1 MNLKNNLFPNLLVI
15 SINAWSDKNSTGNTI
30 SNHLGAWDNSK
41 LSNIYLRDEEID
53 NNHCTNYFRICEKDI
68 LSNFLQEKYLGNEVQ
83 LSKDFKIQPEVTQ
96 VKTSKIKSFL
106 IRIRPTIILL
116 LRELFWKIGFR
127 RTNKLDVFLHQNEPE
142 IIHIHCPNLIYG
154 HRVLHY
160 CHKITKAKVVVF
172 FGDEIYTYKNFW
184 PLSFIYQTILR
195 YWIRKTVNISAINY
209 AATPELSNYYSKV
222 FGKEFKVLYKGAVIL
237 PPKTRTR
244 SKPIE
249 LVYAGNLLYG
259 RWEVLALI
267 LKAIEK
273 ISINQ
278 NEFHISIY
286 TGTAISN
293 QMAKS
298 LTTKFSSLNGVK
310 SFCEIQNILE
320 NADIV
325 LHVESFKEEFMKITK
340 YSFSTKIVDC
350 IQSGNCIMG
359 IGPIELASIKF
370 LIQSNAAIVSTTF
383 DEICFQLQNIMANSK
398 NINDC
403 SQKMYYFSKEL
414 FDLETIREKFYKDLL
429 AIVKK

>member
-1 MNLKNNLFPNLLVI
+1 MDLKKNIFPNLLVI

-41 LSNIYLRDEEID
+41 LSNVYLRDEEID
-53 NNHCTNYFRICEKDI
+53 NNYCTNYFRICEKDI
-68 LSNFLQEKYLGNEVQ
+68 LSTFLKGRFLGDEVHF
-83 LSKDFKIQPEVTQ
+83 SKDIKIQPEVIQ
-96 VKTSKIKSFL
+96 VKTSKIKSYF

-116 LRELFWKIGFR
+116 MRELFWKIGFR

-160 CHKITKAKVVVF
+160 CHKISKAKVVVF
-172 FGDEIYTYKNFW
+172 FGDEIYTYKNFY
-184 PLSFIYQTILR
+184 PLNFINQTILR
-195 YWIRKTVNISAINY
+195 YWIRKTLNISAINY

-222 FGKEFKVLYKGAVIL
+222 FGKEFKVLYKGVVIF

-244 SKPIE
+244 SKPLE

-267 LKAIEK
+267 LKAIKK
-273 ISINQ
+273 ISISQ
-278 NEFHISIY
+278 NEFHMSIY
-286 TGTAISN
+286 SSTAISN
-293 QMAKS
+293 KMGKS
-298 LTTKFSSLNGVK
+298 LTTKFSSLNGAK
-310 SFCEIQNILE
+310 SFCEIQSILE

-340 YSFSTKIVDC
+340 YSFSTKIADC

-359 IGPIELASIKF
+359 VGPIELASMNF
-370 LIQSNAAIVSTTF
+370 LKQSRAAILSNTF
-383 DEICFQLQNIMANSK
+383 DDICFQLQNIMENS
-398 NINDC
+398 NIINDC
-403 SQKMYYFSKEL
+403 SQRMYYFSEEL
-414 FDLETIREKFYKDLL
+414 FDLETIREELYKDLL
-429 AIVKK
+429 ALVKK

>member
-1 MNLKNNLFPNLLVI
+1 MKNNIFPNLLVI

-41 LSNIYLRDEEID
+41 ISNIYLRDEEID
-53 NNHCTNYFRICEKDI
+53 NNHCINYFRICEKDI
-68 LSNFLQEKYLGNEVQ
+68 LNTFLQEKHLGTEVQ
-83 LSKDFKIQPEVTQ
+83 LSKDFKIQSEATQ
-96 VKTSKIKSFL
+96 VRTSKIKSYL

-116 LRELFWKIGFR
+116 LREIFWKIGFR
-127 RTNKLDVFLHQNEPE
+127 RTKKLDDFLNKIEPE

-160 CHKITKAKVVVF
+160 CHKITKSKVVVF
-172 FGDEIYTYKNFW
+172 FGDEIYTHKNFW
-184 PLSFIYQTILR
+184 PLNFIYQTILR

-209 AATPELSNYYSKV
+209 AATPELCNFYSKI

-237 PPKTRTR
+237 PPKKRTR
-244 SKPIE
+244 SKPIQ

-278 NEFHISIY
+278 NEFHVSIY

-298 LTTKFSSLNGVK
+298 LTTKFSSLNGAK
-310 SFCEIQNILE
+310 PFHEIQNILE

-325 LHVESFKEEFMKITK
+325 LHVESFKKEFMKITK
-340 YSFSTKIVDC
+340 YSFSTKIVDY

-359 IGPIELASIKF
+359 VGPFELASINF
-370 LIQSNAAIVSTTF
+370 LKQSKAAIVSNKF
-383 DEICFQLQNIMANSK
+383 DEICFQLQNIMMNSK
-398 NINDC
+398 IINDC
-403 SQKMYYFSKEL
+403 SQKMYDFSKEL
-414 FDLETIREKFYKDLL
+414 FDLERIREQLYKDLL